1 MIDLG
6 LLATMAIVV
15 ILPTTFVRP
24 WPESAAEAGVIDV
37 AGGALLL
44 GILIG
49 RLATVALDDPGSLTN
64 LRDLLIIRSG
74 VEFWPGVAA
83 GIAWIAFHSKK
94 EGVSP
99 ARRLAAISATS
110 LVAWACFE
118 FTCLLRDGCPG
129 PRSSL
134 GLRPDGL
141 VERMF
146 PVGLLVAAAAVT
158 AAFVIRRLHRKGM
171 PDAQVVVLSL
181 FAIAIIRSVASI
193 WLPRIGQGPTR
204 QHRTSILVAAVTAVT
219 FVGLRRQATT
229 SEATAKA

>member
-24 WPESAAEAGVIDV
+24 WPESAAEAGAIDV
-37 AGGALLL
+37 AGGGLLL
-44 GILIG
+44 GILIA

-64 LRDLLIIRSG
+64 IRDLLIIRSG

-83 GIAWIAFHSKK
+83 GIAWIAFHSSKDR
-94 EGVSP
+94 VSP

-118 FTCLLRDGCPG
+118 FSCLLREGCPG
-129 PRSSL
+129 PRSSF

-141 VERMF
+141 VERMV
-146 PVGLLVAAAAVT
+146 PVGLFVAAAAVT
-158 AAFVIRRLHRKGM
+158 AASVIRRLHRRGM

-181 FAIAIIRSVASI
+181 FAIALVRSVASI
-193 WLPRIGQGPTR
+193 WLPRIGEGPTR
-204 QHRTSILVAAVTAVT
+204 QHRTSILVAAVTAVA
-219 FVGLRRQATT
+219 FIELRRRAKTT
-229 SEATAKA
+229 PATATA